1 MYIIIEVNP
10 GDSILVSIG
19 EDIDTDSYKSI
30 MENLKHMFHT
40 ENIMIYPEN
49 MIKDINIIR
58 REGCYYPNMFLGDQ
72 NDYLY

>member
-1 MYIIIEVNP
+1 MYNIIEVNP

-19 EDIDTDSYKSI
+19 EDIDIDSYKNI

>member
-1 MYIIIEVNP
+1 MYNIIEVNP

-40 ENIMIYPEN
+40 ENIMIYPK
-49 MIKDINIIR
+49 I
-58 REGCYYPNMFLGDQ
+58 
-72 NDYLY
+72 